1 MQPAAAASASC
12 VVIVVFDVCLDQGW
26 LFVPSPS
33 IGIACIF
40 RGCFNTANA
49 KMKGKNALTG
59 KIKPENFFSFLRKNI
74 WKIQQKTPQIA
85 IVKLDNQ
92 KQPRQMV
99 TVNTY
104 RSIQL
109 ALENSSKA
117 AVVTA
122 DVTAN
127 WEMLYLSK
135 GTCIDHQY

>member
-1 MQPAAAASASC
+1 MQPAAASASC

-26 LFVPSPS
+26 LFVPSSS

-59 KIKPENFFSFLRKNI
+59 KIKPENFFLFLRKNI

-117 AVVTA
+117 EVVTA
-122 DVTAN
+122 DVTVN

-135 GTCIDHQY
+135 GTCIDNQY